1 MTLLLFRGPNHLTR
15 GSHCVVA
22 PGAKTQL
29 GGLRGGGVEVTANL
43 LVNKDSSR
51 VSLRAQRDKRRR
63 LISIW
68 MEMREPQ

>member
-15 GSHCVVA
+15 GSHCAVA

-29 GGLRGGGVEVTANL
+29 GGCVGGVEVTANL

-68 MEMREPQ
+68 MEMRETQ